1 MAKDITAFL
10 GCKFYKYTDP
20 EDRNSLVVY
29 RLIGLQN
36 SETSKVVNIDTKE
49 TLKVKSAELM
59 SDYRIIRA
67 DGVITASIVS
77 CNISQEADKRN
88 MMDDVV
94 VCLYTMKDL
103 EGTNEKRPYCVC
115 RQNINDVFNEY
126 MNSNP
131 IPQAGCCISR
141 DDVPSHINYDILTFC
156 DEVGLS
162 IVYNVY
168 LDDDL
173 DDIMMMIR
181 NTKFDSTIKNIHDK
195 WVSTYGKTME
205 LTQEQIN
212 GASVYG
218 YCTTLRQLLLENNFM
233 YDFYAA
239 FGIQKVP
246 FEMKVNENWEMIPAL
261 VTEFSNMVR
270 KNIKKVFVVP
280 FSKDIDFE
288 KIKMDYYIL
297 RDEKGRMYVVAYIE
311 DGQFVE
317 DDAEAIQATKALHDY
332 AELMHFGDKYKT
344 HN

>member
-1 MAKDITAFL
+1 MAKDIRSFL

-20 EDRNSLVVY
+20 NDKHSLVIY

-36 SETSKVVNIDTKE
+36 SETSKVINIDTKE
-49 TLKVKSAELM
+49 VLKIKSSELM

-67 DGVITASIVS
+67 DGVVTASIVS
-77 CNISQEADKRN
+77 CNISQEQDKKN

-103 EGTNEKRPYCVC
+103 ESTNDGKPYCVC

-131 IPQAGCCISR
+131 VPQAGCCISR
-141 DDVPSHINYDILTFC
+141 DDVPAHVNYDILTFC

-162 IVYNVY
+162 VVYNVY

-173 DDIMMMIR
+173 DDILLMIR
-181 NTKFDSTIKNIHDK
+181 NTKFDNTIKEIHDK
-195 WVSTYGKTME
+195 WVSSYGKSMG
-205 LTQEQIN
+205 LTEAQKQ
-212 GASVYG
+212 APSVYG
-218 YCTTLRQLLLENNFM
+218 YCTSLRQLLLENSFM

-239 FGIQKVP
+239 FGVQKVA
-246 FEMKVNENWEMIPAL
+246 FTMKVNEKWEMIPPL
-261 VTEFSNMVR
+261 VIEFSNIVR
-270 KNIKKVFVVP
+270 KNIKRAFVVP

-297 RDEKGRMYVVAYIE
+297 RDELGHMYVVAYIE

-317 DDAEAIQATKALHDY
+317 DDEEAIKATKALHDY
-332 AELMHFGDKYKT
+332 AELMHFGDKYKM
-344 HN
+344 NN